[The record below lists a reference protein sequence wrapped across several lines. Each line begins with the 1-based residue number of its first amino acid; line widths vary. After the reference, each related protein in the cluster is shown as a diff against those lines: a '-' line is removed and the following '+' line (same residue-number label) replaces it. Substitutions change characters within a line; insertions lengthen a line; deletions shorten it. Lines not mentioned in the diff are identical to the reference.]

1 VDVRRLAGVDVGG
14 TFTDVAVW
22 DVERGAVEIAK
33 VLTTPDDPTRGV
45 VEGLA
50 PFGPDA
56 DAVVHGTTL
65 VTNALIERRGARTG
79 LVTTEGYRDVLEI
92 GSELRY
98 DTFDLFLVRPDPL
111 VPRAWRLTV
120 PERVGADGSEV
131 LPLDEDA
138 VRAAACQLAEAG
150 VEAVAVGFFNAFRDP
165 SHERRAVELIRA
177 TCPQL
182 TVCASSGVAPEIRE
196 YERISTAAANA
207 YVQPLAGRYL
217 RKLERDLA
225 RPLLVTLSDGGI
237 APARVAAEQPVALVE
252 SGPAAG
258 AMAAAHLAR
267 TEGWEDVLAFD
278 MGGTTAKLSL
288 VHGGAPQ
295 RAHQIEVARVHRF
308 QRGSGLPL
316 RIPVVELIEIGA
328 GGGSIA
334 ATDDLG
340 LLKVGPR
347 SAGAAPGPACYG
359 QGGVDP
365 TVTDADLHLGYLG
378 AGSFLGGRLGL
389 DADAACRALDGLGA
403 ALGTERT
410 RTAAGIVRVVEN
422 NMATAA
428 RVHIAEHGR
437 DPRRY
442 RLVAFGGAGPVH
454 AYGVARL
461 LHVREVVFPRAAGVA
476 SALGMLVAP
485 RSVEHT
491 RSLVS
496 ALDRPDW
503 HAIEEVLAE
512 LEEGARAVLAEA
524 GVATAD
530 VQVEVS
536 ADMRYAGQGYEVTV
550 PVAEDVV
557 RRRDA
562 AGLSAA
568 YELAYRS
575 RFDRTLPGM
584 PVEVVSWRLR
594 ALSPPAVDAVRLAGP
609 RAGGQEPCTGSRR
622 AYFPEAEGY
631 LDTPVYARDRL
642 CAGHTVAGPA
652 LIEEAESTVVVG
664 PSASVRVDERE
675 NLLMTLDP

>member
-1 VDVRRLAGVDVGG
+1 RQ
-14 TFTDVAVW
+14 
-22 DVERGAVEIAK
+22 
-33 VLTTPDDPTRGV
+33 
-45 VEGLA
+45 
-50 PFGPDA
+50 
-56 DAVVHGTTL
+56 
-65 VTNALIERRGARTG
+65 
-79 LVTTEGYRDVLEI
+79 
-92 GSELRY
+92 
-98 DTFDLFLVRPDPL
+98 
-111 VPRAWRLTV
+111 WRLTV
-120 PERVGADGSEV
+120 PERVGADGSAAV
-131 LPLDEDA
+131 PLGADA
-138 VRAAACQLAEAG
+138 VRDAARRLAEAG
-150 VEAVAVGFFNAFRDP
+150 VEAVAVGFFNAFRNP
-165 SHERRAVELIRA
+165 AHERRAVELIRD

-182 TVCASSGVAPEIRE
+182 TVCASSAVAPEIRE

-217 RKLERDLA
+217 RKLVRELD

-295 RAHQIEVARVHRF
+295 RAHQVEVARVHRF

-334 ATDDLG
+334 SADGLG

-359 QGGVDP
+359 RGGLDP
-365 TVTDADLHLGYLG
+365 TVTDADLTLGYLG

-389 DADAACRALDGLGA
+389 DPDAACRALDGLGA
-403 ALGTERT
+403 ALGTDRT

-461 LHVREVVFPRAAGVA
+461 LHVQEVVFPRAAGVA
-476 SALGMLVAP
+476 SAIGMLVAP

-496 ALDRPDW
+496 PLDRPDW
-503 HAIEEVLAE
+503 DAIAEVLDE
-512 LEEGARAVLAEA
+512 LEVGARAVLGEA
-524 GVATAD
+524 GVAAAD
-530 VQVEVS
+530 VHVEVS

-550 PVAEDVV
+550 PVAGHVV
-557 RRRDA
+557 HGRDA
-562 AGLSAA
+562 AGLAA
-568 YELAYRS
+568 AFEAAYRS

-594 ALSPPAVDAVRLAGP
+594 ALSPPAVEAVRLTSSPPG
-609 RAGGQEPCTGSRR
+609 RGDPCTGRR
-622 AYFPEAEGY
+622 LAYFPEGERF

-642 CAGHTVAGPA
+642 RAGQTVPGPA
-652 LIEEAESTVVVG
+652 LVEEAESTVVVG
-664 PSASVRVDERE
+664 PSASVRVDERG
-675 NLLMTLDP
+675 NLLMTIS